1 MQYDTK
7 MQKERQTIQVYS
19 TPTLK
24 GVADAQFS
32 SQPGKSGLV
41 QGLGENICKLSGS
54 VYIVQ
59 INVTLLIVIS
69 QKVVPHLYVFGLRVQ
84 NRVLGNTNG
93 SSTITQQ
100 RDSSEVQTIVLK
112 CGYHPKQLGAAS
124 SSSNILSFYS
134 GLSYVGLL
142 ARGPRNKRSAQKLTS
157 A

>member
-1 MQYDTK
+1 

-24 GVADAQFS
+24 GVADDQFS
-32 SQPGKSGLV
+32 SQPGKGGLV
-41 QGLGENICKLSGS
+41 QGLGENVCKLSGS

-84 NRVLGNTNG
+84 NWVLGNTNG

-100 RDSSEVQTIVLK
+100 RDRSEE
-112 CGYHPKQLGAAS
+112 H
-124 SSSNILSFYS
+124 
-134 GLSYVGLL
+134 
-142 ARGPRNKRSAQKLTS
+142 
-157 A
+157 